1 MTLQEIRKQFIE
13 QSGRYDLGIQ
23 QTDGTFLD
31 NGANY
36 YINSGLRMLGGFID
50 VPAAEYIKTTSIVAG
65 ENTLSIS
72 KVATVTKLMYRSNGG
87 VDEGSW
93 FPLIYVPFN
102 EFINTYPAALNDDA
116 DTTAYTGLECFT
128 VMSAVDDTTTFAS
141 RSIVLNCRLTD
152 ALEFKYMYTLIQ
164 KLSAETDINF
174 YTINYPELVVDA
186 SCYRLEASYRN
197 TEGMKDWMNAMRP
210 TLDAID
216 NATVRQ
222 MLQDEMVMML

>member
-1 MTLQEIRKQFIE
+1 MTLKEIRKQFIE

-36 YINSGLRMLGGFID
+36 YINAGLRMLGGLID
-50 VPAAEYIKTTSIVAG
+50 VPAAEYIKTANIVAG
-65 ENTLSIS
+65 ENTISIP
-72 KVATVTKLMYRSNGG
+72 KVATVTKLMYRTNGG
-87 VDEGSW
+87 TDEGGW
-93 FPLIYVPFN
+93 FPIIYVPFY
-102 EFINTYPAALNDDA
+102 EFINTYPDALNDDA
-116 DTTAYTGLECFT
+116 DTSSYTGIECFT
-128 VMSAVDDTTTFAS
+128 VMSDIDNSALFAS
-141 RSIVLNCRLTD
+141 RSIVLNSKMTD

-164 KLSAETDINF
+164 SLSAETDINF
-174 YTINYPELVVDA
+174 YTVNYPELVVDA
-186 SCYRLEASYRN
+186 SCYRLEAGYRN

-216 NATVRQ
+216 NATIRQ